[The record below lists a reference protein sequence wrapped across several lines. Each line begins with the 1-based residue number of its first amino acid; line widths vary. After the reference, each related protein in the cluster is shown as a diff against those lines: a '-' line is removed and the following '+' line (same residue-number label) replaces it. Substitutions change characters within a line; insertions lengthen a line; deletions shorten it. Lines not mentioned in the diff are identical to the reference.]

1 MGKLIRVVA
10 VLLVVGILAS
20 VGTGC
25 ATEAPPAP
33 PPQEPA
39 GEEGPGAETIPP
51 EAPEEEAPG
60 EEPPGEEAPSLAGVL
75 EKAQGISS
83 YSCDIEVT
91 MPQEEPFTAQTWW
104 KGDKARWEGNFEGQ
118 EVVMLMD
125 RGAQE
130 VLVYMPAEGMA
141 FRMDYSS
148 AEETVG
154 ETPQAQIEEMME
166 YQPEIIGTEVI
177 DGKECLVATYSKAE
191 EQVKI
196 WVWVEYGLPIRT
208 EITTAEG
215 TTVMTL
221 ANIQIGGVPDSKF
234 ELPPGVEI
242 MEMPGM

>member
-1 MGKLIRVVA
+1 MMRKLIRVVA

-25 ATEAPPAP
+25 ASEAPPAP

-39 GEEGPGAETIPP
+39 GEEGPGEETLPP
-51 EAPEEEAPG
+51 EAPE

-104 KGDKARWEGNFEGQ
+104 KGDKARWEGNFEDQ

-125 RGAQE
+125 QGAQE
-130 VLVYMPAEGMA
+130 VLMYIPAEGMA
-141 FRMDYSS
+141 FRMDLAS

-196 WVWVEYGLPIRT
+196 WVWVEHGLPIRT

-221 ANIQIGGVPDSKF
+221 TNIQIGGVPDSIF
-234 ELPPGVEI
+234 ELPEDVEI